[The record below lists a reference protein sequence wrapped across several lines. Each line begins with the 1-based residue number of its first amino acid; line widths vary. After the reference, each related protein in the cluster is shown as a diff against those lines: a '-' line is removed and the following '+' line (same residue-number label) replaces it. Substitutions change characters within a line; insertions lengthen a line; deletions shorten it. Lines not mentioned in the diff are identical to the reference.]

1 MYEKWIYQ
9 IYNVTFTGLHNMV
22 YALFDLEFEKEVFMT
37 TPILY
42 SVGMRNLIFNLK
54 EFWIWVVYAMM
65 QALMIL
71 AIVFYTSQD
80 SVLSDGLSFTFWAGG
95 HHVYGCCVL
104 LANVIILKMQH
115 NWTGINVVIIVLQI
129 ASYYFLLWYFSVTL
143 ETDVIYEFWEEYIA
157 SWPAWLGTFLI
168 VTSFWHID
176 YMLHAYR
183 MFLRYLFPED
193 EITTEAHKIGMQKQS
208 TVRESQQQEL

>member
-1 MYEKWIYQ
+1 
-9 IYNVTFTGLHNMV
+9 
-22 YALFDLEFEKEVFMT
+22 
-37 TPILY
+37 
-42 SVGMRNLIFNLK
+42 
-54 EFWIWVVYAMM
+54 
-65 QALMIL
+65 MIL